1 MKIENLQFIPNAPS
15 TNELMKE
22 MVQKAESSEGLMP
35 NYFAIYTDFQT
46 CGRGMGS
53 NRWHSDSRLN
63 LLTSI
68 FLRPTPQIEA
78 ARQFRLNQYF
88 TLQVRE
94 VVARR
99 IPDVQIKWPN
109 DIYVGG
115 KKIAGIL
122 IEHTLRGNQL
132 QHTIAGLGLN
142 VNQKTFPSDIPN
154 PTSIQNETG
163 LQTNPV
169 TLLEELLTLL
179 KKNANIIYSD
189 TLDEEYISHLYRYNE
204 PHNYRIFGERIRATI
219 RGLDPYG
226 QLQLE
231 DSQGRLYTCGFKEVK
246 FEG

>member
-1 MKIENLQFIPNAPS
+1 MINETIQFIPNIAS

-22 MVQKAESSEGLMP
+22 KVREMEAQSCIMQ
-35 NYFAIYTDFQT
+35 NHIFAIYTDFQSN
-46 CGRGMGS
+46 GRGMGS
-53 NRWHSDSRLN
+53 NQWFSDPGLN

-68 FLRPTPQIEA
+68 FLSPHPQVEA
-78 ARQFRLNQYF
+78 AQQFRLNQYF

-99 IPDVQIKWPN
+99 IADVQIKWPN

-122 IEHTLRGNQL
+122 IEHTLRGNTL

-142 VNQKTFPSDIPN
+142 INQQSFPDNIPN
-154 PTSIQNETG
+154 PTSVFLETG
-163 LQTNPV
+163 LQ
-169 TLLEELLTLL
+169 LEPEAVLQELLDLL
-179 KKNANIIYSD
+179 KSNSNNLYSD
-189 TLDEEYISHLYRYNE
+189 TLEESYLTHLYRYNK
-204 PHNYRIFGERIRATI
+204 PYNYRIFGERIRATI

-231 DSQGRLYTCGFKEVK
+231 DAQGRLYTCGFKEVR
-246 FEG
+246 FE

>member
-1 MKIENLQFIPNAPS
+1 MKIEKLQYTPNTLS
-15 TNELMKE
+15 TNELIKK
-22 MVQKAESSEGLMP
+22 VIQKTEAQDGVIP
-35 NYFAIYTDFQT
+35 NFFAIYTDFQT
-46 CGRGMGS
+46 GGRGMGS
-53 NRWHSDSRLN
+53 NRWHSEPGLN

-68 FLRPTPQIEA
+68 YLRHTPQIA
-78 ARQFRLNQYF
+78 AAQQFRLNQYF

-115 KKIAGIL
+115 RKIAGIL
-122 IEHTLRGNQL
+122 IEHTLRGDQL

-142 VNQKTFPSDIPN
+142 VNQQTFPSDIPN
-154 PTSIQNETG
+154 PTSIHNETG
-163 LQTNPV
+163 LQINPV
-169 TLLEELLTLL
+169 TLLEELLSLL
-179 KKNANIIYSD
+179 KTNANDIYSD
-189 TLDEEYISHLYRYNE
+189 TLDEKYISHLYRYNV